1 VTTAPERAIEQRDEL
16 GLPADPF
23 GSGQVGKPVLRYG
36 GGDRASGAQR
46 FVADLAFPGALQ
58 VALVTVPVGCA
69 DVLGIDTTAA
79 RAIPG
84 VVDVVTPADL
94 PSPMPRFGVS
104 HLDRPVLADGR
115 VNYHGE
121 PVAAVVAE
129 TADAAHAAARAVVV
143 DHRELPGVYSLDAAL
158 ADGAHLVQDPS
169 IRPGHALADTNVLE
183 EAHYAWGDVDAEEQ
197 RTDVVVENTYTFPMV
212 THFPI
217 EPGSSNVYRLNPRT
231 GEITIV
237 ASGFTT
243 IEGIDFDRRGN
254 LYVLESMTLPGFPT
268 PAEAESGKITRVS
281 PSGDRDTVLAGLS
294 FPSAMKFGPDGKLY
308 ISNLGFAAPPGVGQI
323 LRVDVQ

>member
-121 PVAAVVAE
+121 PVAAVDAE
-129 TADAAHAAARAVVV
+129 TADAAHAAARAVVGRSGE
-143 DHRELPGVYSLDAAL
+143 DRQQGR
-158 ADGAHLVQDPS
+158 
-169 IRPGHALADTNVLE
+169 RPGRVTSA
-183 EAHYAWGDVDAEEQ
+183 GDAGARRASVEPLPRIQ
-197 RTDVVVENTYTFPMV
+197 R
-212 THFPI
+212 
-217 EPGSSNVYRLNPRT
+217 R
-231 GEITIV
+231 
-237 ASGFTT
+237 
-243 IEGIDFDRRGN
+243 
-254 LYVLESMTLPGFPT
+254 
-268 PAEAESGKITRVS
+268 
-281 PSGDRDTVLAGLS
+281 
-294 FPSAMKFGPDGKLY
+294 
-308 ISNLGFAAPPGVGQI
+308 
-323 LRVDVQ
+323 